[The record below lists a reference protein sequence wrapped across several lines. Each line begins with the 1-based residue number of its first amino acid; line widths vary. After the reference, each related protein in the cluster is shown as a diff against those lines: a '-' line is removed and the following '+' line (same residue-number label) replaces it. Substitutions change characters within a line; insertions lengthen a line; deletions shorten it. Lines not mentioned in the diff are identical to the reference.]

1 MVLYC
6 MCEGGEK
13 KNKFIEV
20 ADADTLGVVL
30 NRRMEVTKMG
40 LSQYISHPHGYHKHY
55 PNVDLRE
62 CKECGARIILEG

>member
-20 ADADTLGVVL
+20 ADANTLGVVL
-30 NRRMEVTKMG
+30 NRRMEVTQIGMPQFIFNP
-40 LSQYISHPHGYHKHY
+40 SGYSKHY

-62 CKECGARIILEG
+62 CPECGARIILE